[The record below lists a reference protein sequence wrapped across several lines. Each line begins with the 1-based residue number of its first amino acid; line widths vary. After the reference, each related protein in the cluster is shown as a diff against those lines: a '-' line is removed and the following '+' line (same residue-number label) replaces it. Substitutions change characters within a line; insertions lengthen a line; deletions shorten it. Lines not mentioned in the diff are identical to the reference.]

1 MVLLL
6 SLFCFLELGRQ
17 HQKNDSRT
25 NHGMA
30 EANETSNEPLPS
42 LAHPAAAAAVVVVAV
57 AVFLLVA
64 ASIPS
69 KSLFTLATLHY
80 VYVARVVGVAKR
92 Q

>member
-1 MVLLL
+1 
-6 SLFCFLELGRQ
+6 
-17 HQKNDSRT
+17 
-25 NHGMA
+25 MA

-42 LAHPAAAAAVVVVAV
+42 LAHPAAAAVVVV

-80 VYVARVVGVAKR
+80 VYVARIVGVAKR